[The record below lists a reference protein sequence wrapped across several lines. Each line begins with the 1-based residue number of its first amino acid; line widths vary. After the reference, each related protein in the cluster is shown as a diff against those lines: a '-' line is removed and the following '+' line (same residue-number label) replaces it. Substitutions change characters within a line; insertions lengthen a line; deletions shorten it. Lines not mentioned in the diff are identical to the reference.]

1 MKKIRGPMFLF
12 IILAVFVFGTIPCGA
27 AEEPFPKILSMGTGG
42 VGGAFNMVGV
52 GIAKYW
58 DTDLGIKVK
67 IAPGLALGN
76 LRKFGDGK
84 LDMIVT
90 PSTWDNAA
98 WQGLEDYGFPKPI
111 QNFRILCGIYPTI
124 FHFIAL
130 KSSGLKTVADLKG
143 KRVNCGPKAA
153 TFDKILGKRMEAN
166 GLKFFG
172 DNPDFKKLNTN
183 WDDGNRLLADGNLDA
198 TLTGQSG
205 LAPMPSTQKLMEE
218 KELVALEWSEAAL
231 AYKDPVFPVAVI
243 KGELLP
249 YLDKD
254 FKSVNGGIGG
264 IVVRADFSDELAYAL
279 TKVIYTNLDKLAE
292 ENPFWRYSKK
302 YPETLTEDHGHPFHP
317 GAVKYWKEVG
327 AWKR

>member
-1 MKKIRGPMFLF
+1 MKKMRGSMFLF
-12 IILAVFVFGTIPCGA
+12 IILTVFFFSVVPSGA
-27 AEEPFPKILSMGTGG
+27 AEEPFPKILSFGTGG

-58 DTDLGIKVK
+58 DKDLGIKAK

-76 LRKFGDGK
+76 LRKFGAGK

-90 PSTWDNAA
+90 PSTWDHAA
-98 WQGLEDYGFPKPI
+98 WQGLEAYGFKEPI
-111 QNFRILCGIYPTI
+111 KNFRVLCGIYPTI

-153 TFDKILGKRMEAN
+153 TFDKILGGRIEAN

-172 DNPDFKKLNTN
+172 DKPDFKKMNTN
-183 WDDGNRLLADGNLDA
+183 WNDGNRLLADGNIDA

-205 LAPMPSTQKLMEE
+205 LSPMPSTRKLMEE
-218 KELVALEWSEAAL
+218 KELVALEWSDAAL
-231 AYKDPVFPVAVI
+231 AYKDPVFPVATI

-249 YLDKD
+249 YINKD
-254 FKSVNGGIGG
+254 FTSVNGGIGQ
-264 IVVRADFSDELAYAL
+264 IVVRADFSDALAYAL
-279 TKVIYTNLDKLAE
+279 TKVIYENLDKLAE
-292 ENPFWRYSKK
+292 ENPFWRYSKE
-302 YPETLTEDHGHPFHP
+302 YPETLTADNGMPFHP
-317 GAVKYWKEVG
+317 GAVKYWKEAGV
-327 AWKR
+327 WKR